1 MRRSGSTPRPDRR
14 RLTSSA
20 VLLALLAAFPFAAAA
35 SAQPPAT
42 QPDLLLPPAEG
53 ERRQGLGVEASHE
66 LGDPLG
72 QPLSGAEL
80 DQAVAA
86 IAAEIR
92 CPKCQA
98 LSIADSGA
106 QSAQAMREEA
116 RSLLAA
122 GYTREQVVGYFE
134 QRYGEFVLLEPR
146 ARGLNLIVWG
156 APASIVVVGA
166 LLVVRRLRLRRQGGD
181 EALDAYLQQ
190 VEQETAT

>member
-14 RLTSSA
+14 RFIPVA
-20 VLLALLAAFPFAAAA
+20 ALLALLTPLVFAATA

-72 QPLSGAEL
+72 RPLFGAEL
-80 DQAVAA
+80 DEVVAGV
-86 IAAEIR
+86 AAEIR

>member
-1 MRRSGSTPRPDRR
+1 MRRPGSTARPEIRW
-14 RLTSSA
+14 LIPPAA
-20 VLLALLAAFPFAAAA
+20 VLALLAALPFGPTAA
-35 SAQPPAT
+35 AQPPVT
-42 QPDLLLPPAEG
+42 QPDVQMLPAEG
-53 ERRQGLGVEASHE
+53 ERRPGLGVEATHE

-80 DQAVAA
+80 DQTVAGV
-86 IAAEIR
+86 AAEIR

-156 APASIVVVGA
+156 APASIV
-166 LLVVRRLRLRRQGGD
+166 LLGGFLVARRLRQRRRTSD